1 MSSDTMHVYDTRV
14 KGRKGKI
21 HFDVMTTDEG
31 TALKL
36 ATEHLANIGEP
47 DAAVTV
53 KECPFCHSEP
63 LVMFSPEQ
71 QNQFREKGGFIVT
84 LPV

>member
-1 MSSDTMHVYDTRV
+1 MSSDTVRVYDTWV
-14 KGRKGKI
+14 KGRKGTI
-21 HFDVMTTDEG
+21 HFDVMTTDED

-36 ATEHLANIGEP
+36 AKEHLASIGEP

-53 KECPFCHSEP
+53 KECRFCHNEP
-63 LVMFSPEQ
+63 LAMFSSEQ
-71 QNQFREKGGFIVT
+71 QKQFGEKGGFIIT